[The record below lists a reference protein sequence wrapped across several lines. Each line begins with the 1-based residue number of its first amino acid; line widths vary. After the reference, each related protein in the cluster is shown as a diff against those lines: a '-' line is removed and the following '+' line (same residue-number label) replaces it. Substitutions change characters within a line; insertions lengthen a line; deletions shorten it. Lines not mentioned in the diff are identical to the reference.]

1 MSICPL
7 SVIVPALDEGVGIA
21 AALEALAPVR
31 DDGGEV
37 IVVDGG
43 SRDDTVARAQPLA
56 DRVVTAGRGR
66 ARQMNVGAAVA
77 RGDVLWFVHADTI
90 ADADAGMR
98 LRAAFA
104 DSGREWGRF
113 GVRLSDQRPLLR
125 LVAWSMNLRSCLT
138 GIATG
143 DQGMFV
149 RRTAFDAVGGFPEI
163 PLMED
168 IALSRV
174 LRRRGRP
181 LCLYVGL
188 TTSARRW
195 LDGGILRTI
204 LLMWH
209 LRFAYWRGADP
220 EDLARRYRRTRGDSN
235 ATTDEHG

>member
-1 MSICPL
+1 M
-7 SVIVPALDEGVGIA
+7 IVPALDEGAGIE

-31 DDGGEV
+31 ADGGEV

-43 SRDDTVARAQPLA
+43 SGDDTVARARALA
-56 DRVVTAGRGR
+56 DHVTSAARGR
-66 ARQMNVGAAVA
+66 ARQMNAGAAA
-77 RGDVLWFVHADTI
+77 ASGDVLWFVHADTI

-98 LRAAFA
+98 LRTALAGS
-104 DSGREWGRF
+104 DREWGRF
-113 GVRLSDQRPLLR
+113 GVRLSDDRFLLR
-125 LVAWSMNLRSCLT
+125 LVAWSMNRRSCLT

-168 IALSRV
+168 VALSRA
-174 LRRRGRP
+174 LRRRSRP
-181 LCLYVGL
+181 LCLGVGL

-204 LLMWH
+204 GLMWR

-220 EDLARRYRRTRGDSN
+220 EVLARRYVIGQRGVSRTTN
-235 ATTDEHG
+235 EHE